1 MWKVVKTNEEYHDES
16 TFANLGNET
25 IPSEE
30 LKKQLQNFVCLLCGY
45 KGYSEKNSIR
55 SEIFKSAMKCHSHR
69 TKTHLIN
76 T

>member
-45 KGYSEKNSIR
+45 KDTQKRILFGL
-55 SEIFKSAMKCHSHR
+55 KSSKVR
-69 TKTHLIN
+69 
-76 T
+76 